1 MTSSIS
7 FCIQGK
13 EIIAAEAAA
22 VLALE
27 KNLGDDF
34 NKACE
39 LILACEGHVIV
50 VGMGKSGHIARK
62 IAATLASTGTPAFFM
77 HPGEASHGDLGM
89 ITAKDVIIAI
99 SFSGGTVEVLN
110 VLPYLDRIQ
119 VPLISIS
126 RAGSALALAANINLD
141 VGFVVEA
148 CPLALA
154 PTSSTTVSLVLGD
167 ALAISVSTA
176 RGLTKENFSLFHPGG
191 LLGKRLLLRV
201 KDIMH
206 SGARLP
212 KVHEDVTLD
221 EALIEITSKRL
232 GMTTIVNEQGQL
244 SGIFTDGDLRRAL
257 QNKTDIHQANIKD
270 IMTIRCKT
278 ISSDL
283 LAVAALDLMETHKI
297 TSLVILDEKSKPE
310 GIIHIHDLLQ
320 LGLTQ
325 T

>member
-77 HPGEASHGDLGM
+77 HPAEAGHGDLGM
-89 ITAKDVIIAI
+89 ITPKDLIIAI

-110 VLPYLDRIQ
+110 ILPYLDRIQ

-141 VGFVVEA
+141 VGFVIEA

-206 SGARLP
+206 SGTRLP
-212 KVHEDVTLD
+212 KVHENVTLD
-221 EALIEITSKRL
+221 EVLIEITTKRL
-232 GMTTIVNEQGQL
+232 GMTTIVNQQGQL

-270 IMTIRCKT
+270 IMTTHCKT

-283 LAVAALDLMETHKI
+283 LAVAALDLMESHKI
-297 TSLVILDEKSKPE
+297 TSLVILDKESKPE

-320 LGLTQ
+320 LGLTE